1 MFSYYQPKQTNMII
15 TITLVLSFLVALN
28 FFLLIFSCNKT
39 SKKIESK
46 TPPVIRKDRP
56 TLVSTQLQT
65 HQLAAT
71 GS

>member
-1 MFSYYQPKQTNMII
+1 MII
-15 TITLVLSFLVALN
+15 TVTLILSSLVALN
-28 FFLLIFSCNKT
+28 FFLLIFSCNKLP
-39 SKKIESK
+39 KKIEQK
-46 TPPVIRKDRP
+46 KPTVIRNEDP